1 MLLKLFVSCLLM
13 ALPVD
18 VVERLVGELPSV
30 DVPKG
35 LAGKLSSVD
44 VVEGL
49 VDGLASAGGSDD
61 GLSER
66 R

>member
-13 ALPVD
+13 ALPVGI
-18 VVERLVGELPSV
+18 VGR
-30 DVPKG
+30 
-35 LAGKLSSVD
+35 LAGGLSSVD

-49 VDGLASAGGSDD
+49 VGE
-61 GLSER
+61 LSSVDVVDLCER

>member
-1 MLLKLFVSCLLM
+1 M

-18 VVERLVGELPSV
+18 VAGRSVGEVPSV
-30 DVPKG
+30 DGLEG
-35 LAGKLSSVD
+35 LADKLSSVD
-44 VVEGL
+44 VAEGL
-49 VDGLASAGGSDD
+49 VGELAPAGDSDD